1 MAAVLRNALR
11 RDKIDAGWSE
21 GAVRDESDTKSWLGV
36 WEAAALIVVV
46 ATAFLLARQY
56 RESLNVDEPLEPLS
70 LALEREAAEVNATL
84 PEMVS
89 EGVRL
94 DKATAGPGNAF
105 NYSYTIVD
113 DEAARTLIGNAKKL
127 ADLKTQLQERVCL
140 TMPNHRSSGAIIR
153 YSLKDNKGEMIA
165 DVSIDA
171 SDC

>member
-1 MAAVLRNALR
+1 MAAVLRNALG

-21 GAVRDESDTKSWLGV
+21 GAVRDDSDTKSWMGV
-36 WEAAALIVVV
+36 WEAAALIVIV

-105 NYSYTIVD
+105 NYNYTIVD
-113 DEAARTLIGNAKKL
+113 DEAAKTLIGNAKKL
-127 ADLKTQLQERVCL
+127 AELKTQLQERVCL

-171 SDC
+171 GDC

>member
-1 MAAVLRNALR
+1 M
-11 RDKIDAGWSE
+11 
-21 GAVRDESDTKSWLGV
+21 GV
-36 WEAAALIVVV
+36 WEAAALILVV

-56 RESLNVDEPLEPLS
+56 RESLYVDEAPEPLS
-70 LALEREAAEVNATL
+70 LVLEREAAEVNATL

-113 DEAARTLIGNAKKL
+113 DEAARSLIGNAKKL
-127 ADLKTQLQERVCL
+127 AELRTQLQSRVCL
-140 TMPNHRSSGAIIR
+140 TMPHRRASGAVMR
-153 YSLKDNKGEMIA
+153 YVLKDNKGEMIA

-171 SDC
+171 DDC

>member
-1 MAAVLRNALR
+1 MRDEREGKSWTGALEAAVL
-11 RDKIDAGWSE
+11 I
-21 GAVRDESDTKSWLGV
+21 GV
-36 WEAAALIVVV
+36 A

-56 RESLNVDEPLEPLS
+56 RESLSIEDVSEPIS

-94 DKATAGPGNAF
+94 DRTTAGPGNAF

-113 DEAARTLIGNAKKL
+113 DEAARTLLGNAKKL
-127 ADLKTQLQERVCL
+127 ADLRAQLQERVCL
-140 TMPNHRSSGAIIR
+140 TMPQRRTSATLIR
-153 YSLKDNKGEMIA
+153 YSLKDNKGETIA

-171 SDC
+171 GDC

>member
-1 MAAVLRNALR
+1 MAAVLRNELG

-21 GAVRDESDTKSWLGV
+21 GAVRDDSDTKSWMGV
-36 WEAAALIVVV
+36 WEAAALIVIV

-105 NYSYTIVD
+105 NYNYTIVD
-113 DEAARTLIGNAKKL
+113 DEAAKTLIGNAKKL
-127 ADLKTQLQERVCL
+127 AELKTQLQERVCL

-171 SDC
+171 GDC

>member
-1 MAAVLRNALR
+1 MAAVLRNALG

-21 GAVRDESDTKSWLGV
+21 GAVRDESDTKSWMGV
-36 WEAAALIVVV
+36 WEAAALIVIV

-105 NYSYTIVD
+105 NYNYTIVD
-113 DEAARTLIGNAKKL
+113 DEAAKTLIGNAKKL
-127 ADLKTQLQERVCL
+127 AELKTQLQERVCL

-171 SDC
+171 GDC